1 MRPSQRYGYIKAFEM
16 GFAGIAIRPTSNSS
30 GHSQTGSWKYMKA
43 GKDGY
48 PFTQKAGS
56 ASLVINNLR
65 LRSF

>member
-1 MRPSQRYGYIKAFEM
+1 MRPRQRDGYLKVFEM
-16 GFAGIAIRPTSNSS
+16 GFTGTAIRPTPDS
-30 GHSQTGSWKYMKA
+30 GRHPQTGSWEYMKA
-43 GKDGY
+43 DKDGY